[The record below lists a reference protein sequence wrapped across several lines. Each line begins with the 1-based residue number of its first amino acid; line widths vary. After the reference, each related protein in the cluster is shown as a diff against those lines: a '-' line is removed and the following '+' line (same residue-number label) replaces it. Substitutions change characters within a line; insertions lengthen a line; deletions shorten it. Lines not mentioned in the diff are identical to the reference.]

1 MGGGGLYL
9 KKISIK
15 NDLCENSVEDR
26 AHDSTHQEKK
36 IKKILTILVSTLSL
50 VGVALLILYEH
61 CVATHFF
68 ESTDMLFAKCLN
80 KRLRFLRKN

>member
-1 MGGGGLYL
+1 MIYVKTVSKIGPMKVHTRKK
-9 KKISIK
+9 KKI
-15 NDLCENSVEDR
+15 
-26 AHDSTHQEKK
+26 
-36 IKKILTILVSTLSL
+36 ILTILVSTLSL